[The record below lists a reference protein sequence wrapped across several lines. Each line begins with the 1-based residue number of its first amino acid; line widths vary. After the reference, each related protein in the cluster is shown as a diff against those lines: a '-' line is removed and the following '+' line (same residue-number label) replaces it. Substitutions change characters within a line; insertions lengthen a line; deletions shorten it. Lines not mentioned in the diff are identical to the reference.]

1 MAQRR
6 KLLMFL
12 KAVNLGLVTI
22 YSFVLIYVFAR
33 ILPVEFY
40 TQVVFVGSIANY
52 VLAADLGF
60 SAFLYA
66 SVRKEFLS
74 GRLAGSHD
82 NISTSFSIY
91 LTVVLAA
98 IALLAA
104 VMAADGSIS
113 DQELSL
119 ALYFA
124 AVVPG
129 LPWTLYRRLAAAL
142 DQLVRFEIIEMA
154 RRIATTL
161 AICSLLLGLDFRT
174 FCLITLAVWL
184 VAYAT
189 AFLSLRKAGIA
200 LSWKPRA
207 FGGFLKHNRGGLG
220 RSGTFTGAEFLLY
233 NGPYL
238 AIPFL
243 FADPTAIIIFDL
255 FYKVT
260 RFSGLSYSVAIDSF
274 LPYQTRAF
282 HANEKHL
289 IPPSVRRVALI
300 CLVPMLLGSAAILLL
315 GDQAFARLL
324 PDPYRVTPLVQYC
337 MVAMLAGG
345 LVHSTAGS
353 IVVALGRFG
362 PALRIATITLVLL
375 ALAMAATRLLG
386 LSFDEFLCLYV
397 AAYWCHALLF
407 QWQLRSIIGQ
417 RPVAP

>member
-1 MAQRR
+1 M
-6 KLLMFL
+6 
-12 KAVNLGLVTI
+12 
-22 YSFVLIYVFAR
+22 
-33 ILPVEFY
+33 
-40 TQVVFVGSIANY
+40 
-52 VLAADLGF
+52 
-60 SAFLYA
+60 
-66 SVRKEFLS
+66 
-74 GRLAGSHD
+74 
-82 NISTSFSIY
+82 
-91 LTVVLAA
+91 
-98 IALLAA
+98 
-104 VMAADGSIS
+104 
-113 DQELSL
+113 
-119 ALYFA
+119 
-124 AVVPG
+124 
-129 LPWTLYRRLAAAL
+129 
-142 DQLVRFEIIEMA
+142 
-154 RRIATTL
+154 
-161 AICSLLLGLDFRT
+161 
-174 FCLITLAVWL
+174 
-184 VAYAT
+184 
-189 AFLSLRKAGIA
+189 
-200 LSWKPRA
+200 
-207 FGGFLKHNRGGLG
+207 
-220 RSGTFTGAEFLLY
+220 
-233 NGPYL
+233 
-238 AIPFL
+238 
-243 FADPTAIIIFDL
+243 
-255 FYKVT
+255 T

-362 PALRIATITLVLL
+362 PALRIAIITLVLL